1 MLAKILLI
9 LTIALQLSVAIAEQ
23 SWIRSASEF
32 SAFLLVIVLAILIQA
47 KRGESTTSPTMNT
60 IL

>member
-9 LTIALQLSVAIAEQ
+9 LTIVLQLSVAIAEQ
-23 SWIRSASEF
+23 GWIRSASEF

-47 KRGESTTSPTMNT
+47 KRGESATSPTMNT

>member
-9 LTIALQLSVAIAEQ
+9 LTIVLQLSVAIAEQ
-23 SWIRSASEF
+23 GWIRSAAEF